1 MIQIVCDCVVEVE
14 SRTEKSAKYK
24 SENPGNVSILSGVVG
39 SGFSLRFSCSGKLSL
54 IKMYK

>member
-24 SENPGNVSILSGVVG
+24 FENPGNVCILSGVVNLSEAG
-39 SGFSLRFSCSGKLSL
+39 SLSASAAAVNFH
-54 IKMYK
+54 YN